1 MSTIVLRD
9 IVTDEDRAMA
19 LTVEVRPEQHEFV
32 PPVARSFREAIE
44 DARACP
50 RMWTAFD
57 GETPVG
63 FAMISDGI
71 PADVLAADPHLMGPY
86 YLWRLMVDRRYQRH
100 GYGTAI
106 LDAVVA
112 YVRTRPGADH
122 LLTSCSLGEGTP
134 LPFYERYGF
143 VATGRYEE
151 GEPVLRL
158 DLITE
163 DP

>member
-1 MSTIVLRD
+1 MVTVELRD
-9 IVTDEDRAMA
+9 IVSDEDRAMA
-19 LTVEVRPEQHEFV
+19 LTVEVRPDQHEFV
-32 PPVARSFREAIE
+32 PPVAQSFREALE
-44 DARACP
+44 DARAVP

-57 GETPVG
+57 GDRPVG

-71 PADVLAADPHLMGPY
+71 PTDILAADPHLMGPY
-86 YLWRLMVDRRYQRH
+86 YLWRLMVDRRYQGR

-112 YVRTRPGADH
+112 YVRRRPGANV
-122 LLTSCSLGEGTP
+122 LLTSCTLGEGTP

-158 DLITE
+158 DLTTE